1 MSAIRLIR
9 RSPSEGAI
17 SAERFGYAQAT
28 SCRERTVRFDP
39 LQTLA
44 RVVILAPMTMRWL
57 NLVVVEAAWAAM
69 AYFLGAGWFQR
80 VFFFLLFNSL
90 LLWSWRSSRATR

>member
-1 MSAIRLIR
+1 MK
-9 RSPSEGAI
+9 
-17 SAERFGYAQAT
+17 
-28 SCRERTVRFDP
+28 
-39 LQTLA
+39 
-44 RVVILAPMTMRWL
+44 MRWL

>member
-1 MSAIRLIR
+1 MK
-9 RSPSEGAI
+9 
-17 SAERFGYAQAT
+17 
-28 SCRERTVRFDP
+28 
-39 LQTLA
+39 
-44 RVVILAPMTMRWL
+44 MRWL

-69 AYFLGAGWFQR
+69 AYFLGALWFQR